1 MPMNSPIDAWLKQEA
16 LRQEHHLE
24 LIASE
29 NYAPLDIMALQGSLL
44 TNKYAEG
51 YPGRRYYGGCEF
63 VDHIE
68 SYAIQKACEL
78 FECAFANVQPHSGS
92 SANAAVYQAVL
103 KPFEKVMGLSL
114 SHGGHLT
121 HGSPVNFSG
130 YLYQAGHYTLSED
143 GFLDYDAIEKQVME
157 FQPKLLIAGYSAYPR
172 AIDWAAFR
180 RIADK
185 VGAVLLAD
193 IAHISGLVAAKEHA
207 SPFPYADIVTS
218 TTHKTLRGPRSG
230 IILWNDAKWS
240 KKINSAIFPGN
251 QGGPLMHVIA
261 AKARC
266 FEYARLPEFVQY
278 QKQVKANAHI
288 LAAELVKNGF
298 NLVSG
303 GTDNH
308 LMLIS
313 LIGAPYSGKEAQHR
327 LEEVGITLNRNTVPL
342 DPRSPQETSGLRL
355 GSAALTTRGI
365 GPESLPLIAN
375 WIAQMLDPALTL
387 ETKEKVEA
395 GVRALCLAHPV
406 YGDKAV

>member
-1 MPMNSPIDAWLKQEA
+1 MPINSPIDAWLQQEA

-51 YPGRRYYGGCEF
+51 YPSKRYYGGCEF

-68 SYAIQKACEL
+68 RYAIEKACEL
-78 FECAFANVQPHSGS
+78 FGCAFANVQPHSGS

-103 KPFEKVMGLSL
+103 KPFDKVMGLSL

-130 YLYQAGHYTLSED
+130 YLYHAGHYTLSEN
-143 GFLDYDAIEKQVME
+143 GFLDYDAIKKQVRE
-157 FQPKLLIAGYSAYPR
+157 FRPKLLIAGYSAYPR

-185 VGAVLLAD
+185 AGAVLLAD

-230 IILWNDAKWS
+230 IILWNDPQWS
-240 KKINSAIFPGN
+240 KKINSAIFPGT

-266 FEYARLPEFVQY
+266 FEYAALPEFVQY
-278 QKQVKANAHI
+278 QQQVKTNAHI
-288 LAAELVKNGF
+288 LAAELVKNGL

-308 LMLIS
+308 LMLLS
-313 LIGAPYSGKEAQHR
+313 LIGAAYSGKEAQHR

-355 GSAALTTRGI
+355 GTAALTTRGI
-365 GPESLPLIAN
+365 GPESLPLIAR
-375 WIAQMLDPALTL
+375 WIAQILEPAVTS
-387 ETKEKVEA
+387 ETKQKVA
-395 GVRALCLAHPV
+395 DGVRALCLAYPV
-406 YGDKAV
+406 YGHRAV

>member
-1 MPMNSPIDAWLKQEA
+1 MLKNSPIDMWLQQEA
-16 LRQEHHLE
+16 QRQEEHLE

-29 NYAPLDIMALQGSLL
+29 NYAPLDIMALQGSIL

-63 VDHIE
+63 VDKIE
-68 SYAIQKACEL
+68 SYAIEKACEL
-78 FECAFANVQPHSGS
+78 FGCSFANVQPHSGS

-103 KPFEKVMGLSL
+103 KPYDKVMGLSL

-130 YLYQAGHYTLSED
+130 YLYQAGHYTLSSD
-143 GFLDYDAIEKQVME
+143 GWLDYDAIEQQVID
-157 FQPKLLIAGYSAYPR
+157 FKPKLLIAGYSAYPR

-193 IAHISGLVAAKEHA
+193 IAHISGLVATKEHA

-230 IILWNDAKWS
+230 IILWNDPKWS

-266 FEYARLPEFVQY
+266 FEYALAPEFAQY
-278 QKQVKANAHI
+278 QRQVKINAHV
-288 LAAELVKNGF
+288 LASELIAQGF
-298 NLVSG
+298 NLISG
-303 GTDNH
+303 GTDTH
-308 LMLIS
+308 LILLS
-313 LIGAPYSGKEAQHR
+313 LIGQPYSGKEAQHL
-327 LEEVGITLNRNTVPL
+327 LESVGITLNRNTVPL
-342 DPRSPQETSGLRL
+342 DPRSPQETSGLRI
-355 GSAALTTRGI
+355 GTPALTTRGI
-365 GPESLPLIAN
+365 GGGDLRRIAY
-375 WIAQMLDPALTL
+375 WIAQLLGPSLTESL
-387 ETKEKVEA
+387 KSQIAQE
-395 GVRALCLAHPV
+395 VRQLCLEHPV
-406 YGDKAV
+406 YHSRAF

>member
-1 MPMNSPIDAWLKQEA
+1 MTINSPIEGWLQQES
-16 LRQEHHLE
+16 LRQEHDLE

-29 NYAPLDIMALQGSLL
+29 NYAPRDIMELQGSLL

-63 VDHIE
+63 VDEIE
-68 SYAIQKACEL
+68 RYAIEKACDL
-78 FECAFANVQPHSGS
+78 YGADFANVQPHSGS
-92 SANAAVYQAVL
+92 NANQAVYQAVL
-103 KPFEKVMGLSL
+103 KPGDRVMGLSL

-130 YLYQAGHYTLSED
+130 HLYEAGHYTLGED
-143 GFLDYDAIEKQVME
+143 GWLDYDAIEAQVME

-193 IAHISGLVAAKEHA
+193 MAHISGLIAAKEHA

-230 IILWNDAKWS
+230 MILWKDKAWS
-240 KKINSAIFPGN
+240 KKINSAVFPGL

-266 FEYARLPEFVQY
+266 FEYAAEPAFVEY
-278 QKQVKANAHI
+278 QKKVRHNAQVFAQ
-288 LAAELVKNGF
+288 ELIKHGF
-298 NLVSG
+298 SLISG
-303 GTDNH
+303 GTDTH

-313 LIGAPYSGKEAQHR
+313 LIGQPYSGKEAQEM
-327 LEEVGITLNRNTVPL
+327 LEQVGITLNRNTVPL

-355 GSAALTTRGI
+355 GTAAMTTRGI
-365 GPESLPLIAN
+365 GAEHIPN
-375 WIAQMLDPALTL
+375 IAQWVATVLNPQTTDQQKA
-387 ETKEKVEA
+387 EIKEH
-395 GVRALCLAHPV
+395 VRQLCVAYPV
-406 YGDKAV
+406 YGPHSQ